1 MNPLVNIKEGVCL
14 CVYVGAYDFLL
25 VFAFI
30 CNHSSI
36 QSALHFLC
44 YLLMGTQQSA
54 PLNIILIFIFG
65 YELFSVVLHFH
76 NHKDVNEP
84 SSSAG

>member
-1 MNPLVNIKEGVCL
+1 MTFCWYLPLSATIHPSNLL
-14 CVYVGAYDFLL
+14 CTFWV
-25 VFAFI
+25 
-30 CNHSSI
+30 
-36 QSALHFLC
+36 
-44 YLLMGTQQSA
+44 YLLMGTQRSA

-65 YELFSVVLHFH
+65 YEPFSVVLHFH

>member
-1 MNPLVNIKEGVCL
+1 MDVVNPVVNIKEGVCL

-36 QSALHFLC
+36 QSALHFLGLFINGDPAKC
-44 YLLMGTQQSA
+44 TVEYYIDIHILLRAVFGCVTLSQSQ
-54 PLNIILIFIFG
+54 G
-65 YELFSVVLHFH
+65 C
-76 NHKDVNEP
+76 
-84 SSSAG
+84 